1 MVIVGATG
9 SVGTTV
15 DIAEESAGGVTE
27 EPVLEGE
34 VASEEVSDAAEGAD
48 CAGGGVPLRTEG
60 VRLLDSR
67 RSAEGILSRSRQRGR
82 PRADE
87 GDGEGERDIVGIG
100 AATMVVV
107 VGGKNEGR
115 AAHDTAC

>member
-1 MVIVGATG
+1 MIVGATG
-9 SVGTTV
+9 PEGTTV
-15 DIAEESAGGVTE
+15 DIAEESAGGVTK

-48 CAGGGVPLRTEG
+48 CAGGGVRLRTEG
-60 VRLLDSR
+60 GRLLHRRRSEEGTLSQSR
-67 RSAEGILSRSRQRGR
+67 RRGR

-87 GDGEGERDIVGIG
+87 GGGVGERDIVEIG

-107 VGGKNEGR
+107 GKNER
-115 AAHDTAC
+115 ASQDTAC